1 MQKLNI
7 NLMLIIVFI
16 YNIIKLHSLHY
27 FTLSYYNF
35 FKRSIS
41 KFPIF
46 YKAKNIIKNN
56 KYYKKML
63 S

>member
-7 NLMLIIVFI
+7 NLILIIVFI
-16 YNIIKLHSLHY
+16 YNIIKLHSLHD
-27 FTLSYYNF
+27 FTLFYYSF
-35 FKRSIS
+35 FKTSIS
-41 KFPIF
+41 KFSIV